1 MSKADVI
8 AQIIPLY
15 VAYLEQKENALVR
28 QVQQLKRAPTPVGT
42 VVSAEENPLATE
54 QPVAEE
60 QRTTSDQTEEQGAT
74 PAVTE
79 PSTLFEG

>member
-15 VAYLEQKENALVR
+15 VAYLEMKENDLKR
-28 QVQQLKRAPTPVGT
+28 QVQQLKRGSTSPGKGSESKEVEPPV
-42 VVSAEENPLATE
+42 E
-54 QPVAEE
+54 QPVAEA
-60 QRTTSDQTEEQGAT
+60 QPLSDQTEAQGAT

-79 PSTLFEG
+79 PSLLFEG

>member
-42 VVSAEENPLATE
+42 VVSAEEKPLSLE

-60 QRTTSDQTEEQGAT
+60 QPTSDQTEEA

>member
-1 MSKADVI
+1 MSKADII

-15 VAYLEQKENALVR
+15 VAYLEQKETALQR
-28 QVQQLKRAPTPVGT
+28 QVQQLKRTPVRQGGE
-42 VVSAEENPLATE
+42 VGAEEKPLAVE
-54 QPVAEE
+54 PPVAEE
-60 QRTTSDQTEEQGAT
+60 QLPNDQAEAA

>member
-15 VAYLEQKENALVR
+15 VAYLEMKENTLQR
-28 QVQQLKRAPTPVGT
+28 QVQQLKRGPLPQGQEVTTKEVDKPV
-42 VVSAEENPLATE
+42 EL
-54 QPVAEE
+54 PVAEE
-60 QRTTSDQTEEQGAT
+60 QPTNSDQTEEA

>member
-1 MSKADVI
+1 MSKADII

-15 VAYLEQKENALVR
+15 VAYLEQKESALVR
-28 QVQQLKRAPTPVGT
+28 QVQQLKRGSLPQGRGSDSKEVEPPV
-42 VVSAEENPLATE
+42 E

-60 QRTTSDQTEEQGAT
+60 QPTSDQTGAA